1 MITVL
6 GSIGFDLT
14 TISDRLPSPG
24 ETLVGTGFVSGPGG
38 KGANQAL
45 AAKRAGAVTRM
56 VGAVGRDAFAPQ
68 ALELLKSGGVDLSKV
83 EEHDAPT
90 GIALI
95 FVGGTGENMIVI
107 SQGANATVTSQQ
119 AAAAPLAHGDHL
131 LLQLEIPIETV
142 ASGIMQAQGAG
153 AVSILNTAPFN
164 PAAASLTMDA
174 DITIANET
182 EFDLACE
189 ALRLE
194 GADRKARMAEFV
206 KRSGKTIIVTLG
218 SEGALAAAPSGFI
231 SVQALKIKPVDT
243 VGAGDTFCGYL
254 SAALD
259 AGLDLETAM
268 RRASAA
274 GSLACLKPGAQPAIP
289 DKGEVDAALAAPLA
303 VKN

>member
-45 AAKRAGAVTRM
+45 AARRAGAVTRM
-56 VGAVGRDAFAPQ
+56 AGAVGKDAFAPQ
-68 ALELLKSGGVDLSKV
+68 ALAMLKSGGVDLAHV

-107 SQGANATVTSQQ
+107 SQGANATVTPQQ
-119 AAAAPLAHGDHL
+119 AISAPLVRGDHL
-131 LLQLEIPIETV
+131 LLQLEIPVETV
-142 ASGIMQAQGAG
+142 AAGIMQAQGVG

-164 PAAASLTMDA
+164 PDAAGLMMDA
-174 DITIANET
+174 DITVANET
-182 EFDLACE
+182 EFDLACA
-189 ALRLE
+189 ALGLE
-194 GADRKARMAEFV
+194 GADRRARMQAFV
-206 KRSGKTIIVTLG
+206 ARSGRTIIVTLG
-218 SEGALAAAPSGFI
+218 SEGALAANKEGFI
-231 SVQALKIKPVDT
+231 SVPALAIKPVDT
-243 VGAGDTFCGYL
+243 VGAGDTFCGYFG
-254 SAALD
+254 AALD
-259 AGLDLETAM
+259 AGLDWENAM
-268 RRASAA
+268 RRAAAA

-289 DKGEVDAALAAPLA
+289 SKEEVDAALA
-303 VKN
+303 

>member
-38 KGANQAL
+38 KGANQAM
-45 AAKRAGAVTRM
+45 AARRAGAVTRM
-56 VGAVGRDAFAPQ
+56 VGAVGNDAFAPQ
-68 ALELLKSGGVDLSKV
+68 ALSLLKEGGVDLSAVKTS
-83 EEHDAPT
+83 DAPT

-119 AAAAPLAHGDHL
+119 ARGAPLAQGDHL
-131 LLQLEIPIETV
+131 LLQLEIPIEAA
-142 ASGIMQAQGAG
+142 ASGIMQAQGVG
-153 AVSILNTAPFN
+153 ATSILNTAPFN
-164 PAAASLTMDA
+164 SAAASLMMDA
-174 DITIANET
+174 DITVANET

-189 ALRLE
+189 ALGLE
-194 GADRKARMAEFV
+194 GADRKARMRSFV
-206 KRSGKTIIVTLG
+206 ARSRKTIIVTLG
-218 SEGALAAAPSGFI
+218 SEGAIAASPSGFI
-231 SVQALKIKPVDT
+231 SVPALKIKPVDT
-243 VGAGDTFCGYL
+243 VGAGDTFCGYFG
-254 SAALD
+254 AALD

-289 DKGEVDAALAAPLA
+289 SKAEVDAALA
-303 VKN
+303 

>member
-1 MITVL
+1 MIHVL

-14 TISDRLPSPG
+14 TISDRLPKPG
-24 ETLVGTGFVSGPGG
+24 ETLIGTGFVSGPGG

-56 VGAVGRDAFAPQ
+56 IGAVGADPYAEQ
-68 ALELLKSGGVDLSKV
+68 ALSMLREDGVDLSHV
-83 EEHDAPT
+83 ETRQTST

-95 FVGGTGENMIVI
+95 FVGGEGENMIVI
-107 SQGANATVTSQQ
+107 AQGANASVTSQQ
-119 AAAAPLAHGDHL
+119 ATHMGIKQGDHL
-131 LLQLEIPIETV
+131 LMQLEIPLDAV
-142 ASGIMQAQGAG
+142 AAGIMTAQGVG

-164 PAAASLTMDA
+164 PKAANLMNDA
-174 DITIANET
+174 DITVANET

-194 GADRKARMAEFV
+194 GADRKARMQAFAA
-206 KRSGKTIIVTLG
+206 RSGKTIIVTLG
-218 SEGALAAAPSGFI
+218 GEGAIAATRGGFI
-231 SVQALKIKPVDT
+231 TVPALPITPVDT

-254 SAALD
+254 GAALD
-259 AGLDLETAM
+259 AGLDLESAM

-289 DKGEVDAALAAPLA
+289 HAAEVDAALA
-303 VKN
+303 

>member
-38 KGANQAL
+38 KGANQAM

-56 VGAVGRDAFAPQ
+56 VGAVGNDAFAPQ
-68 ALELLKSGGVDLSKV
+68 ALSLLKEGGVDLSAVKTSG
-83 EEHDAPT
+83 APT

-107 SQGANATVTSQQ
+107 SQGANTSVTSQQ
-119 AAAAPLAHGDHL
+119 ASGAPLAQGDHL

-142 ASGIMQAQGAG
+142 ASGIMQAQGVG

-164 PAAASLTMDA
+164 PAAANLMMDA
-174 DITIANET
+174 DITVANET

-189 ALRLE
+189 ALILT
-194 GADRKARMAEFV
+194 GADRRARMAEFV
-206 KRSGKTIIVTLG
+206 KRSGKIIIVTLG
-218 SEGALAAAPSGFI
+218 GEGAVAASPKGFI
-231 SVQALKIKPVDT
+231 SVPALKIKPVDT
-243 VGAGDTFCGYL
+243 VGAGDTFCGYFG
-254 SAALD
+254 AALD

-289 DKGEVDAALAAPLA
+289 SKAEVDAALA
-303 VKN
+303 

>member
-45 AAKRAGAVTRM
+45 AARRAGAVTHM
-56 VGAVGRDAFAPQ
+56 VGAVGKDTFARQ
-68 ALELLKSGGVDLSKV
+68 ALELLKSGSVDLSRV
-83 EEHDAPT
+83 EEREAST

-95 FVGGTGENMIVI
+95 FVGGEGENMIVI
-107 SQGANATVTSQQ
+107 AQGANATVTSQQ
-119 AAAAPLAHGDHL
+119 ATRMGIKQGDHL
-131 LLQLEIPIETV
+131 LMQLEIPLAAV
-142 ASGIMQAQGAG
+142 AAGIMTAQGVG

-164 PAAASLTMDA
+164 PKAANLMNDA
-174 DITIANET
+174 DITVANET

-194 GADRKARMAEFV
+194 GVDRKARMQAFAA
-206 KRSGKTIIVTLG
+206 RSGKTIIVTLG
-218 SEGALAAAPSGFI
+218 GEGAIAATRSGFI
-231 SVQALKIKPVDT
+231 SVPALPITPVDT

-254 SAALD
+254 GAALD
-259 AGLDLETAM
+259 AGLDLESAM

-289 DKGEVDAALAAPLA
+289 FESEVDAAL
-303 VKN
+303 V

>member
-45 AAKRAGAVTRM
+45 AARRAGAVTRM
-56 VGAVGRDAFAPQ
+56 VGAVGKDAFAPQ
-68 ALELLKSGGVDLSKV
+68 ALELLKSGGVDLSRV
-83 EEHDAPT
+83 EERDAPT

-95 FVGGTGENMIVI
+95 FVGSAGENMIVI
-107 SQGANATVTSQQ
+107 SQGANAAVTSQQ
-119 AAAAPLAHGDHL
+119 ATSAPLAQGDHL
-131 LLQLEIPIETV
+131 LLQLEIPIEAV
-142 ASGIMQAQGAG
+142 ASGIMQAKGIG

-164 PAAASLTMDA
+164 PAAASLMMDA
-174 DITIANET
+174 DITVANET

-189 ALRLE
+189 ALALE
-194 GADRKARMAEFV
+194 GADRRAKMQAFV

-218 SEGALAAAPSGFI
+218 GEGAIAAAPSGFLA
-231 SVQALKIKPVDT
+231 VPALKIKPVDT
-243 VGAGDTFCGYL
+243 VGAGDTFCGYFG
-254 SAALD
+254 AALD
-259 AGLDLETAM
+259 AGLDLETAL

-274 GSLACLKPGAQPAIP
+274 GSLACLKPGAQPSIP
-289 DKGEVDAALAAPLA
+289 GKAEVDAALA
-303 VKN
+303 

>member
-45 AAKRAGAVTRM
+45 AARRAGAVTRM
-56 VGAVGRDAFAPQ
+56 VGAVGKDAFAPQ
-68 ALELLKSGGVDLSKV
+68 ALEMLRSGGVDLTRV
-83 EEHDAPT
+83 EERDAPT

-107 SQGANATVTSQQ
+107 SQGANAAVTSQQ
-119 AAAAPLAHGDHL
+119 ASAAPLAAGDHL
-131 LLQLEIPIETV
+131 LLQLEIPIEAV
-142 ASGIMQAQGAG
+142 ASGIMQAQGVG

-164 PAAASLTMDA
+164 PAAANLMMDA
-174 DITIANET
+174 DITVANET

-189 ALRLE
+189 ALGLE
-194 GADRKARMAEFV
+194 GADRNARMQAFV
-206 KRSGKTIIVTLG
+206 QRSGKTVIVTLG
-218 SEGALAAAPSGFI
+218 SEGALAASPSGVI
-231 SVQALKIKPVDT
+231 SVPALKIKPIDT
-243 VGAGDTFCGYL
+243 VGAGDTFCGYFG
-254 SAALD
+254 AALD

-289 DKGEVDAALAAPLA
+289 SKADVDAVLA
-303 VKN
+303 

>member
-56 VGAVGRDAFAPQ
+56 VGAVGKDAFAPQ
-68 ALELLKSGGVDLSKV
+68 ALSLLKEGGVDLSAVKIS
-83 EEHDAPT
+83 DAPT

-119 AAAAPLAHGDHL
+119 ASAAPLASGDHL
-131 LLQLEIPIETV
+131 LLQLEIPIEAV
-142 ASGIMQAQGAG
+142 ASAIMQAQGAG

-164 PAAASLTMDA
+164 PAAASLMMDA
-174 DITIANET
+174 DITVANET

-189 ALRLE
+189 SLGLE
-194 GADRKARMAEFV
+194 GADRHARMRTFV
-206 KRSGKTIIVTLG
+206 QRSGKTIIVTLG
-218 SEGALAAAPSGFI
+218 SEGAIAATASGFI
-231 SVQALKIKPVDT
+231 SVPALKIKPVDT
-243 VGAGDTFCGYL
+243 VGAGDTFCGFL

-259 AGLDLETAM
+259 AGFDLETAM
-268 RRASAA
+268 RRAAAA
-274 GSLACLKPGAQPAIP
+274 GSLTCLKPGAQPAIP
-289 DKGEVDAALAAPLA
+289 GKADVDAALA
-303 VKN
+303 

>member
-56 VGAVGRDAFAPQ
+56 VGAVGNDAFAPQ
-68 ALELLKSGGVDLSKV
+68 ALSLLKEGGVELSAVKTS
-83 EEHDAPT
+83 DAPT

-107 SQGANATVTSQQ
+107 SQGANATVTSEQ
-119 AAAAPLAHGDHL
+119 ATSAPLAKGDHL
-131 LLQLEIPIETV
+131 LLQLEIPVEAV
-142 ASGIMQAQGAG
+142 ASGIMQAQGVG

-164 PAAASLTMDA
+164 PGAASLMMDA
-174 DITIANET
+174 DITVCNET

-189 ALRLE
+189 ALGLE
-194 GADRKARMAEFV
+194 GADRGAKMRAFV
-206 KRSGKTIIVTLG
+206 KRSGRTIIVTLG
-218 SEGALAAAPSGFI
+218 GDGAVAATPGGFI
-231 SVQALKIKPVDT
+231 SVPALKIKPIDT
-243 VGAGDTFCGYL
+243 VGAGDTFCGYFG
-254 SAALD
+254 AALD
-259 AGLDLETAM
+259 AGLDLETAL

-289 DKGEVDAALAAPLA
+289 SRAEVDAALA
-303 VKN
+303 